1 MISDI
6 LDKLLNILKVL
17 SKINL
22 SDMVGY
28 AFYERQINLMHI
40 ALGIF
45 FYYIYML
52 ILNKKVSTEQ
62 VVNGIKLL
70 GIAMIIV
77 HFIII
82 VTYYIKN
89 LTEEEA
95 PVDTTGVPVD
105 TTGVPVGTTGA
116 PVGGGETEVVK
127 EEYATTCVRTGGVNW
142 FFRCCSGKSNWFGS
156 CI

>member
-6 LDKLLNILKVL
+6 LNIL

-28 AFYERQINLMHI
+28 AFYERKINLMHI

-45 FYYIYML
+45 FIYISML

-62 VVNGIKLL
+62 VVNGIYLL

-77 HFIII
+77 HFGII
-82 VTYYIKN
+82 VMYYIKN
-89 LTEEEA
+89 LPEEEAPVYTTGA
-95 PVDTTGVPVD
+95 PVDTTG
-105 TTGVPVGTTGA
+105 A
-116 PVGGGETEVVK
+116 PVGGETEVVK

>member
-116 PVGGGETEVVK
+116 PVGGG
-127 EEYATTCVRTGGVNW
+127 GD
-142 FFRCCSGKSNWFGS
+142 GS
-156 CI
+156 S